1 MKKQLFGKLPTGEMI
16 HLYELK
22 SGTARAC
29 VINYGAALQSFQPFG
44 DTDIVGGFDTLEG
57 YLQDTSNQGV
67 IVGRV
72 ANRIADARF
81 DMDGQTYF
89 LPDNDNGNCLHGGTG
104 FQKKVW
110 KEEQYCENSVTLSY
124 ASPDREDGF
133 PADLT
138 VKVTYQLEGTA
149 LIIRYEGI
157 PAGKTP
163 IALTNHAYFNLDG
176 FGNDIKNHFVQ
187 IYAERYTAVNDRLIP
202 TGEHPSAAQTVLD
215 LRKGALVGDAFKGEF
230 FGYDHNMVLS
240 PVEYGVFFGKE
251 VGLAAVAWND
261 TMKLKVYTD
270 QPGLQ
275 FYTANFL
282 GDGPAFKGNIPQLQY
297 GGLCLEAQTEP
308 NCVNHGIGFYDKGQ
322 IYTQLTVYKAE
333 KL

>member
-124 ASPDREDGF
+124 ASPDQEDGF

-163 IALTNHAYFNLDG
+163 IALTNHAYFNLEG
-176 FGNDIKNHFVQ
+176 FGNDIKNHFV
-187 IYAERYTAVNDRLIP
+187 
-202 TGEHPSAAQTVLD
+202 
-215 LRKGALVGDAFKGEF
+215 
-230 FGYDHNMVLS
+230 
-240 PVEYGVFFGKE
+240 
-251 VGLAAVAWND
+251 LAAD
-261 TMKLKVYTD
+261 TERGCNTPLFGLERSRAACFSPHKRRYLVLPD
-270 QPGLQ
+270 HFRSRLQ
-275 FYTANFL
+275 FSVPYILHAGVPTAL
-282 GDGPAFKGNIPQLQY
+282 SLYSPGHRTAHH
-297 GGLCLEAQTEP
+297 LETAIRQRKKSD
-308 NCVNHGIGFYDKGQ
+308 IKQ
-322 IYTQLTVYKAE
+322 KAAE
-333 KL
+333 LYALPLLN